1 MIDEIVSIEEIACTS
16 ARYDITVADNN
27 NFYANGV
34 LVHNCQNLVGEIFGY
49 EDQLVEFDV
58 TDMSQE
64 TIEELERKDILR
76 FIPPTGWVKVNKAKA
91 DRSAK
96 YEVTI
101 KLDGS
106 SCTVFGRREHL
117 EDGTPTAVS
126 GVCSRNL
133 QLKVNEANAENTFI
147 SVALKSGLLKAL
159 ETLAIE
165 GDGSFAV
172 QAELV
177 GEGIQGNQEKI
188 KGHQLFVFDVFDI
201 DRGEYLTPAE
211 RKDVFNRLVEMGV
224 QISHV
229 PVLHENTSLQELQI
243 FSIEDLLKFADGPS
257 YNPNVKREGVV
268 FKRIDGQFSF
278 KAISNAWL
286 LNGGN

>member
-1 MIDEIVSIEEIACTS
+1 MIDEIVSIEEIACAS

-34 LVHNCQNLVGEIFGY
+34 LVHNCQNLVSEIFQTK
-49 EDQLVEFDV
+49 DQLVEFDV

-64 TIEELERKDILR
+64 TIEELERKGVLR
-76 FIPPTGWVKVNKAKA
+76 FIPPTGWVKVNKSKA
-91 DRSAK
+91 DPNAR
-96 YEVTI
+96 YEVTL
-101 KLDGS
+101 KMDGS
-106 SCTVFGRREHL
+106 SCTVFARRQHL
-117 EDGTPTAVS
+117 EDGTPTATS

-133 QLKVNEANAENTFI
+133 QLKVNEANAGNTFI
-147 SVALKSGLLKAL
+147 RVATKSRLLEAL
-159 ETLAIE
+159 EEMARE
-165 GDGSFAV
+165 DGSSFAV

-188 KGHQLFVFDVFDI
+188 KGHQLFVFDIFDI

-211 RKDVFNRLVEMGV
+211 RKAVFNRLVEMGV

-243 FSIEDLLKFADGPS
+243 SKIEDLLKFADGPS
-257 YNPNVKREGVV
+257 YNPSVKREGVV
-268 FKRIDGQFSF
+268 FKRTDGAFSF
-278 KAISNAWL
+278 KVISNAWL